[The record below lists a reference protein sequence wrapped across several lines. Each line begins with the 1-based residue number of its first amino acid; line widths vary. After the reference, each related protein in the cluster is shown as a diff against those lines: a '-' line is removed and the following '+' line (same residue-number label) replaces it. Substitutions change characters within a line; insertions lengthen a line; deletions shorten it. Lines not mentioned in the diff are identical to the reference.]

1 MGPVYHSLL
10 QPLNLISGVGSVIE
24 KRLNGRGVHTIGDL
38 LLHLPKDYIDDREVV
53 AIKTLLEG
61 VEARIVGRIIRKSAR
76 GFGRNRQV
84 TITLADDD
92 DARIT
97 LNFFHSGYMMSD
109 ARLSEGREISVRGT
123 PESWGGRLQMNHP
136 EWIVVEQFRPGWH
149 PRYSSLAGL
158 SGRRVEGM
166 IRSVLSLIPSDAT
179 VPLDGML
186 KDYPPFI
193 KALSLLHMVDGE
205 DVGSPLFLQS
215 VERIKL
221 EELLIYLQLMQ
232 EKRRE
237 AEVEAPAFTHNEG
250 VEQLVES
257 FPFPLT
263 DAQRHV
269 WQEISGDL
277 ASGRRM
283 HRLLQGDVGS
293 GKTWVAAMAMVNAYG
308 AGVQS
313 ALMAPTEVLAT
324 QHHQTLTTLLKPLGI
339 NIELLT
345 GSSRA
350 VERRHKLQGLADG
363 SLHCVVGTHALISE
377 DVIYNE
383 LGLALVDEQHRFG
396 VKQRWALAGK
406 QGDAAVHLLGM
417 TATPIPRSLA
427 LSLYGDMD
435 LSVMTGMPPGREPVE
450 TRVIDPKMMG
460 KLADGMQRILDG
472 SDDASGDRIYWI
484 VPRIDEEEDGI
495 SVDQR
500 VEVLS
505 GRFPNEKVLGLH
517 GRMKS
522 VEKNSVLKAFSTGE
536 CRILVS
542 TTVVEVGVDVP
553 EARLIIIE
561 QAEQYGLA
569 QLHQLRGRV
578 GRSSEQ
584 GYCILLP
591 GKEASPPS
599 LQRLNHLVNT
609 HDGLKL
615 AEVDLKLRGSGDT
628 VGVRQ
633 SGSTGFRL
641 LDSAADYHLIQQ
653 WHSKFEGCDVD
664 DEMTRFWRPE
674 ADSVD

>member
-1 MGPVYHSLL
+1 MAVVYHSLL
-10 QPLNLISGVGSVIE
+10 QPLNLISGVGSAIE
-24 KRLNGRGVHTIGDL
+24 KRLHARGINTVGDL
-38 LLHLPKDYIDDREVV
+38 LLHFPKGYVDDREIV
-53 AIKTLLEG
+53 AIKALSEG
-61 VEARIVGRIIRKSAR
+61 VEARIQGRIIRKSAR
-76 GFGRNRQV
+76 GFGRKRQV
-84 TITLADDD
+84 TIELVDND

-109 ARLSEGREISVRGT
+109 ARLSEGREISARGT
-123 PESWGGRLQMNHP
+123 PERWGGRLQMNHP
-136 EWIVVEQFRPGWH
+136 EWVVSEQFRPGWH
-149 PRYSSLAGL
+149 PLYPSLAGL
-158 SGRRVEGM
+158 SGKRIEGM
-166 IRSVLSLIPSDAT
+166 IRSGLSLIPSAAS
-179 VPLDGML
+179 VPLDAQL
-186 KDYPPFI
+186 KEHPSLI
-193 KALSLLHMVDGE
+193 KALSLLHLVDGE
-205 DVGSPLFLQS
+205 AVDSPRFRMS
-215 VERIKL
+215 AERIKL

-237 AEVEAPAFTHNEG
+237 AEVEAPAFINSEVVTR
-250 VEQLVES
+250 LVEL
-257 FPFPLT
+257 FPSPLT
-263 DAQRHV
+263 VAQQHV
-269 WQEISGDL
+269 WQEISADL

-293 GKTWVAAMAMVNAYG
+293 GKTWVAAMAMVSAFG
-308 AGVQS
+308 HGMQS

-324 QHHQTLTTLLKPLGI
+324 QHHQTLTSLLKPLGI
-339 NIELLT
+339 KVSLLT

-350 VERRHKLQGLADG
+350 AERKGLLKALADG

-377 DVIYNE
+377 GVTYNR

-406 QGDAAVHLLGM
+406 GGEVAVHLLGM

-435 LSVMTGMPPGREPVE
+435 ISVMKGMPPGRMPVE
-450 TRVIDPKMMG
+450 TRVVDPKKMG
-460 KLADGMQRILDG
+460 RLAEGMQRILDG
-472 SDDASGDRIYWI
+472 SDSDGGDRIYWI

-495 SVDQR
+495 SVAQR
-500 VEVLS
+500 VELLS
-505 GRFPNEKVLGLH
+505 QRFPDEKVLGLH

-522 VEKNSVLKAFSTGE
+522 AEKNSVLKAFSTGE

-542 TTVVEVGVDVP
+542 TTVVEVGMDVS
-553 EARLIIIE
+553 EARLIVIE

-578 GRSSEQ
+578 GRSSAQ

-591 GKEASPPS
+591 GKEATPLSTE
-599 LQRLNHLVNT
+599 RLNHLVTT

-615 AEVDLKLRGSGDT
+615 AEADLKMRGSGDA

-641 LDSAADYHLIQQ
+641 LDSVADIHLIRQ
-653 WHSKFEGCDVD
+653 WHGTFEGCVVD
-664 DEMTRFWRPE
+664 DVMIRFWRPE

>member
-1 MGPVYHSLL
+1 MYHSLL
-10 QPLNLISGVGSVIE
+10 KPLNLIPGVGSAIE
-24 KRLNGRGVHTIGDL
+24 KRLHARGIGTIGDL
-38 LLHLPKDYIDDREVV
+38 LLHFPKGYVDDREIV
-53 AIKTLLEG
+53 AIKALAEG
-61 VEARIVGRIIRKSAR
+61 VEARIQGRIISKSAR
-76 GFGRNRQV
+76 GFGRKRQV
-84 TITLADDD
+84 TITLADGD

-109 ARLSEGREISVRGT
+109 ARLSEGREISARGT
-123 PESWGGRLQMNHP
+123 PERWGGRLQMNHP
-136 EWIVVEQFRPGWH
+136 EWVVAEQFRPGWH
-149 PRYSSLAGL
+149 PLYPSLAGL
-158 SGRRVEGM
+158 SGKRVEGM
-166 IRSVLSLIPSDAT
+166 IRSALSLIPSAAG
-179 VPLDGML
+179 VPLDAQL
-186 KDYPPFI
+186 KEYPSFI
-193 KALSLLHMVDGE
+193 RAMSLVHMVDG
-205 DVGSPLFLQS
+205 DDADSPRFLQS

-237 AEVEAPAFTHNEG
+237 AEVAAPAFTDSKK
-250 VEQLVES
+250 VAQLIES
-257 FPFPLT
+257 FPCPLT
-263 DAQRHV
+263 EAQLHV
-269 WQEISGDL
+269 WQEISADL

-293 GKTWVAAMAMVNAYG
+293 GKTWVAAMAMMSAFG
-308 AGVQS
+308 HGMQS

-324 QHHQTLTTLLKPLGI
+324 QHHQTLTSLLKPLGI
-339 NIELLT
+339 EVSLLT
-345 GSSRA
+345 GSSRSA
-350 VERRHKLQGLADG
+350 ERKALLEALADG

-377 DVIYNE
+377 GVTYHR

-406 QGDAAVHLLGM
+406 GGEVHLLGM

-435 LSVMTGMPPGREPVE
+435 ISVMKGMPPGRKPVE
-450 TRVIDPKMMG
+450 TRVVDPKKMG
-460 KLADGMQRILDG
+460 RLAEGMQRILDG
-472 SDDASGDRIYWI
+472 SGSDGDRIYWI

-495 SVDQR
+495 SVAQR
-500 VEVLS
+500 VEMLS
-505 GRFPNEKVLGLH
+505 QRFPDEKILGLH
-517 GRMKS
+517 GRMKRA
-522 VEKNSVLKAFSTGE
+522 EKNSVLKEFSSGE

-553 EARLIIIE
+553 EARLIVIE

-578 GRSSEQ
+578 GRSSVQ

-591 GKEASPPS
+591 GKDATPLSTE
-599 LQRLNHLVNT
+599 RLNHLVTT

-615 AEVDLKLRGSGDT
+615 AEADLKMRGSGDA

-633 SGSTGFRL
+633 SGSTGFRI
-641 LDSAADYHLIQQ
+641 LDSVADIHLIRQ
-653 WHSKFEGCDVD
+653 WHGKFEGCVVD
-664 DEMTRFWRPE
+664 DAMVQFWRPE

>member
-1 MGPVYHSLL
+1 MAVVYHSLL
-10 QPLNLISGVGSVIE
+10 QPLNLISGVGSAIE
-24 KRLNGRGVHTIGDL
+24 KRLNARGIDSIGDL
-38 LLHLPKDYIDDREVV
+38 LLHLPKDYVDDREVI
-53 AIKTLLEG
+53 AIKALVEG
-61 VEARIVGRIIRKSAR
+61 VEARIQGRIIRKSAR
-76 GFGRNRQV
+76 GFGRKRQV
-84 TITLADDD
+84 TLTLADGDD
-92 DARIT
+92 VPVT

-109 ARLSEGREISVRGT
+109 ARLSDGREISVRGT
-123 PESWGGRLQMNHP
+123 PERWGGRLQMNHP
-136 EWIVVEQFRPGWH
+136 EWIVSEQFRPGWH
-149 PRYSSLAGL
+149 PLYASLAGL
-158 SGRRVEGM
+158 SGKRLEGM
-166 IRSVLSLIPSDAT
+166 IRSALSLIPPTAS
-179 VPLDGML
+179 VPLDAQL
-186 KDYPPFI
+186 KEYPTLI
-193 KALSLLHMVDGE
+193 KALSLLHLPDGE
-205 DVGSPLFLQS
+205 TVDSPLFQMSL
-215 VERIKL
+215 ERIKL

-237 AEVEAPAFTHNEG
+237 AEVEAPAFTNSEEVAH
-250 VEQLVES
+250 LVES
-257 FPFPLT
+257 FPYPLT
-263 DAQRHV
+263 EAQQHV
-269 WQEISGDL
+269 WQEISADL

-293 GKTWVAAMAMVNAYG
+293 GKTWVAAMAMVSAFG
-308 AGVQS
+308 HGMQS

-324 QHHQTLTTLLKPLGI
+324 QHRQTLTGLLKPLGI

-350 VERRHKLQGLADG
+350 VDRKRILQALADG

-377 DVIYNE
+377 DVIYNR

-406 QGDAAVHLLGM
+406 GSEVEVHLLGM

-435 LSVMTGMPPGREPVE
+435 ISIMKGMPPGRKPVE
-450 TRVIDPKMMG
+450 TRVVDPKKMG
-460 KLADGMQRILDG
+460 RLADGMQRILDG
-472 SDDASGDRIYWI
+472 SNDGGGDRIYWI

-495 SVDQR
+495 SVAQR

-505 GRFPNEKVLGLH
+505 QRFPDEKVLGLH
-517 GRMKS
+517 GRMKTA
-522 VEKNSVLKAFSTGE
+522 EKNSALKAFATGE

-553 EARLIIIE
+553 EARLIVIE

-591 GKEASPPS
+591 GKETTPGSTE
-599 LQRLNHLVNT
+599 RLNHLVAT

-615 AEVDLKLRGSGDT
+615 AEADMKMRGGGDA

-633 SGSTGFRL
+633 SGSAGFRL
-641 LDSAADYHLIQQ
+641 LDSVADSHLIRQ
-653 WHSKFEGCDVD
+653 WHGRFEGCVVD
-664 DEMTRFWRPE
+664 DAMVRFWRPE